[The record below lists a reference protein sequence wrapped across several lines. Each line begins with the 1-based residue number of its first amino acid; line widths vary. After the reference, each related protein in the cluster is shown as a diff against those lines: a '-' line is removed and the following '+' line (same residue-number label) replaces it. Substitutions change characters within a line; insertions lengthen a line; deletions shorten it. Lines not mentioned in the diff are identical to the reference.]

1 MKGVNNVAADNMNG
15 NAVPAG
21 RLMLVLVAA
30 VMVAMTA
37 AAGNEAN
44 PDAVELAPLPMP
56 VEFKSDMDIPV
67 AFDSTT
73 TVVVD

>member
-1 MKGVNNVAADNMNG
+1 MRKICGIMLAA
-15 NAVPAG
+15 A
-21 RLMLVLVAA
+21 
-30 VMVAMTA
+30 MVAVTA

-44 PDAVELAPLPMP
+44 PDAIELAPLPMP

>member
-1 MKGVNNVAADNMNG
+1 MADMINNFGVSRASRLVSTSLASILLLLAVLPIVALG
-15 NAVPAG
+15 
-21 RLMLVLVAA
+21 
-30 VMVAMTA
+30 
-37 AAGNEAN
+37 GNEAN